1 MFTDDQLN
9 EIISRNDEEYELFS
23 QMDQERYA
31 REDRASRIAMI
42 RERKPHKAQLP
53 DEKINYRLI

>member
-9 EIISRNDEEYELFS
+9 EIISRTDEEYELFS

-31 REDRASRIAMI
+31 REDRAARIAMI